1 MSESDSKRLE
11 EFAHGAEVAEM
22 ELHNSFFKKWGID
35 ATGKVFP
42 ELLLSISI
50 KFFFYNCHCESYVLL
65 TQYFFVG
72 ATQMP
77 NCLLYTS

>member
-35 ATGKVFP
+35 ATGKFFL
-42 ELLLSISI
+42 ELLLSIFSL
-50 KFFFYNCHCESYVLL
+50 KFFFTIVIMNHMFY
-65 TQYFFVG
+65 
-72 ATQMP
+72 
-77 NCLLYTS
+77 